1 MIRINLLP
9 FRAARK
15 KENIRKQVSVFFLC
29 LLLVL
34 IVLGWVHFYL
44 GSKQTRLTTD
54 VADTKKE
61 LALYEQKN
69 EEIKEIRKKLQEL
82 EMRQNVIQDLEKKR
96 FEPVHILDELA
107 GKIVAERMWLTRL
120 TINANQMDLDG
131 IALDNKTVADFID
144 NLEKLPEFD
153 EQQKV
158 MYERVRLNRLQQE
171 EIRNLAMKKFEI
183 SAIKAAAAS
192 EAVPAD
198 KKNRRK

>member
-61 LALYEQKN
+61 LALYKQKN
-69 EEIKEIRKKLQEL
+69 EEIKEIRQKLQEL
-82 EMRQNVIQDLEKKR
+82 EMRQKVIQDLENKR

-120 TINANQMDLDG
+120 TINANQMDVDG

-144 NLEKLPEFD
+144 NLEQLPELE

-171 EIRNLAMKKFEI
+171 EIRNIAMKKFEI
-183 SAIKAAAAS
+183 SAIKAAAAP
-192 EAVPAD
+192 EAVSSD

>member
-69 EEIKEIRKKLQEL
+69 EEINEIRKKLQEL